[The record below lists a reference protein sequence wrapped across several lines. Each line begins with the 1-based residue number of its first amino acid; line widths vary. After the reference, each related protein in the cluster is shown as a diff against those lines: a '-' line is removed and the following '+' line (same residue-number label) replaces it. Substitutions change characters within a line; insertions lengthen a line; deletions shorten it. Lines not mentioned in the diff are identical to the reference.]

1 MRDASCRGSA
11 LAEHRR
17 DLAPA
22 IHASEADLAAS
33 HEAEEQDERRVLG
46 RQATLSLHPP
56 PELLVQPLN
65 HVRRS
70 ERLPLALG
78 ELEEREQFLA
88 PSARLRTTPGQRRRH
103 FRSKAAEPPWA
114 AARLSA

>member
-56 PELLVQPLN
+56 PELLGVFHWL
-65 HVRRS
+65 
-70 ERLPLALG
+70 LG
-78 ELEEREQFLA
+78 NWMNVSSSSP